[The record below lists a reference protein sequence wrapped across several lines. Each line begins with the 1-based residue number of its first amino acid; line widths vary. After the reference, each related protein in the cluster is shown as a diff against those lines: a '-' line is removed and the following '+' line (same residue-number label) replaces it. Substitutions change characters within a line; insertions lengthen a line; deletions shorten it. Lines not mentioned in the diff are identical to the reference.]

1 MQALKTSTADP
12 ASSLTLLL
20 NRWQRGDGRAFEQVI
35 ESTLA
40 ELHRMAVSRM
50 RQGRDLTLSPTELL
64 NESVARLLEGE
75 ADFRNR
81 AHFFGVVSLH
91 MRSILVDHARARL
104 ADKRGGGAVHVT
116 LSEVQ
121 AGEES
126 MALELLALDEAL
138 EELDAQDARAA
149 QILHLTYFAGLSRE
163 AIAEVVDVSVPTVDR
178 ELRFARSWLAQRLD
192 HPLEG

>member
-1 MQALKTSTADP
+1 MMTA
-12 ASSLTLLL
+12 AETTSLTGLLGQW
-20 NRWQRGDGRAFEQVI
+20 RAGDGKAFEQVI
-35 ESTLA
+35 ETTLA

-64 NESVARLLEGE
+64 HESVARLLEG
-75 ADFRNR
+75 DVNFRNR

-91 MRSILVDHARARL
+91 MRSILVDHARARV

-116 LSEVQ
+116 LTEAQ

-138 EELDAQDARAA
+138 AELEAEDARAA
-149 QILHLTYFAGLSRE
+149 QILHLTYFAGLARD
-163 AIAEVVDVSVPTVDR
+163 AIAEVIGVSIPTIDR